1 MANLGGGG
9 IVNLNEFA
17 DNSDPKCESPK
28 TGSICEQIFPCSEKV
43 ADEHPNQ
50 QTDYRCGQK
59 AELNCKGRAKL
70 NKALAQS
77 VQGPSLFLSEDS
89 DTSENIGLASSC
101 FSDILNFSYSRDIV
115 GFGGLETLELSNNLT
130 RSRSV
135 CEIESVSRIK
145 PIFKTVNSKVTHNS
159 PSEKQRHLLY
169 DLNCLNNLNDYSK
182 EDIKLDYVK
191 TRILVDTKGENLKEK
206 DDKEDENRILN
217 DIETIFQ
224 TQCLF

>member
-1 MANLGGGG
+1 M
-9 IVNLNEFA
+9 
-17 DNSDPKCESPK
+17 
-28 TGSICEQIFPCSEKV
+28 
-43 ADEHPNQ
+43 
-50 QTDYRCGQK
+50 
-59 AELNCKGRAKL
+59 

-159 PSEKQRHLLY
+159 SSEKQRHMLY

-217 DIETIFQ
+217 DRKLSYEEHKKTDPLWKTKLCVLGNIAKENDKENVKIENKGEKVENLKVEKVTRKLLVRNEKISKISEEN
-224 TQCLF
+224 LSM